1 MKIHPDALRQ
11 ILRAMEKDLQK
22 KEPGAPAKERKYSNE
37 TIQVY
42 HKDHEI
48 SARRNDRDCR
58 RIADGGDV
66 FRRSVSGAGQTL
78 SDGGCRG

>member
-22 KEPGAPAKERKYSNE
+22 KEPGHPAKERKYSNE

-48 SARRNDRDCR
+48 SAQRNDRDCR
-58 RIADGGDV
+58 RIADGGNV
-66 FRRSVSGAGQTL
+66 LRRSVSGTGQAA
-78 SDGGCRG
+78 